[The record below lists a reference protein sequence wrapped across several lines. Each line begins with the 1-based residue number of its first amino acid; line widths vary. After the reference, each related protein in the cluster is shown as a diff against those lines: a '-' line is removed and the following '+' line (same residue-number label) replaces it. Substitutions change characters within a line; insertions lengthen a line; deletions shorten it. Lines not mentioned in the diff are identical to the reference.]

1 MLSSKL
7 LKSLDAVTRDKH
19 TLTQK
24 ARRLERAEQQ
34 LIGQLSR
41 ALSPVGYRVVSLGS
55 RAGSAGRVGRPMGTL
70 PKRLQCPKCERRFAH
85 PLPMARHMAA
95 THHVRANA
103 RKNRHK
109 VKKSA

>member
-1 MLSSKL
+1 VLSSKL
-7 LKSLDAVTRDKH
+7 LKSLDSVTRDKH
-19 TLTQK
+19 NLTQK

-41 ALSPVGYRVVSLGS
+41 ALNPVGYRVVSLGARAS
-55 RAGSAGRVGRPMGTL
+55 RSAGRTGRVGTL

-95 THHVRANA
+95 THNA
-103 RKNRHK
+103 KAAASKNRPK
-109 VKKSA
+109 AKKSA